1 MSSPGPRPEPRPGLS
16 QALLKKMK
24 LHATTNAGRA
34 KLISSDCLG
43 GEENL
48 PRKSLSIASGLT
60 DEEFSFLFLN
70 K

>member
-34 KLISSDCLG
+34 KLIGSDCLG
-43 GEENL
+43 GEGNS
-48 PRKSLSIASGLT
+48 PRKSLSVTSGLT
-60 DEEFSFLFLN
+60 DEEILISFLN
-70 K
+70 E